1 MSTKFQ
7 KFLFADLDDT
17 LFQSL
22 EKCAERAGSHA
33 PLADDALHPAAFLK
47 DGSAI
52 SYTTPAQ
59 RDFLAFAQ
67 DGMTL
72 IPATARNL
80 NAYQRVGIDFHSYAV
95 LDYGGIV
102 LEPGGAVDQL
112 WLERMRGAMQ
122 AALPGLQDLATLIDA
137 WAERTGYGAR
147 ARLIE
152 DFGTPFYLVIKDP
165 HKIGA
170 NLARV
175 EEEVVRP
182 WLGEGGPEGQHGGQR
197 DYFIHRNGNNL
208 AILPN
213 ALNKSHAVAY
223 VTERLRAEHGNII
236 TFGIGDS
243 RSDARFMAACDYAIV
258 PRHTQLAGL
267 TVEAL

>member
-1 MSTKFQ
+1 MKKFQ

-22 EKCAERAGSHA
+22 EKC
-33 PLADDALHPAAFLK
+33 DDRDTLEPAAFLK
-47 DGSAI
+47 DGSPI
-52 SYTTPAQ
+52 SFTTAAQ
-59 RDFLAFAQ
+59 RAFIAFAQ
-67 DGMTL
+67 DGMTM

-80 NAYQRVGIDFHSYAV
+80 NAFQRVDLPFTSYAV

-102 LEPGGAVDQL
+102 LNPDGSVDQP
-112 WLERMRGAMQ
+112 WLARMQDAMH
-122 AALPGLQDLATLIDA
+122 AALPGLQELAGLIDA
-137 WAERTGYGAR
+137 WGVRTGFGHR
-147 ARLIE
+147 ARVIE
-152 DFGTPFYLVIKDP
+152 DFATPFYLVVKDP
-165 HKIGA
+165 DKIA
-170 NLARV
+170 ERLEPIER
-175 EEEVVRP
+175 EVVQP
-182 WLGEGGPEGQHGGQR
+182 WLDAGGR

-223 VTERLRAEHGNII
+223 VTERLRQEHGEIL

-258 PRHTQLAGL
+258 PSRTQLAGL
-267 TVEAL
+267 TLGAL

>member
-1 MSTKFQ
+1 MTKFH

-17 LFQSL
+17 LFQSRD
-22 EKCAERAGSHA
+22 KCAT
-33 PLADDALHPAAFLK
+33 DDALMPAAFLK

-52 SYTTPAQ
+52 SYTTAAQ
-59 RDFLAFAQ
+59 RAFLDFAR
-67 DGMTL
+67 DGMTV
-72 IPATARNL
+72 IPATARNID
-80 NAYQRVGIDFHSYAV
+80 AFGRVNIPFTSYAV

-112 WLERMRGAMQ
+112 WLARMQQAMQ
-122 AALPGLQDLATLIDA
+122 AALPGLRELAVLIDS
-137 WAERTGYGAR
+137 WAISNGFGGR

-152 DFGTPFYLVIKDP
+152 DCATPFYLVVKDP
-165 HKIGA
+165 AKVA
-170 NLARV
+170 ARLAPI
-175 EEEVVRP
+175 EHEVVQP
-182 WLGEGGPEGQHGGQR
+182 WLDSGAGGR

-213 ALNKSHAVAY
+213 ALNKAHAVAY
-223 VTERLRAEHGNII
+223 VTEKLRAAHPHII

-258 PRHTQLAGL
+258 PRASQLAAL
-267 TVEAL
+267 TVAAL

>member
-1 MSTKFQ
+1 MKKFQ

-22 EKCAERAGSHA
+22 EKCEGRDS
-33 PLADDALHPAAFLK
+33 LEPAAFLK

-52 SYTTPAQ
+52 SFTTAAQ
-59 RDFLAFAQ
+59 RAFIAFAQ
-67 DGMTL
+67 DGMTM

-80 NAYQRVGIDFHSYAV
+80 NAFQRVGLPFASYAV

-102 LEPGGAVDQL
+102 LNPDGSVDQP
-112 WLERMRGAMQ
+112 WLARMQDAMH
-122 AALPGLQDLATLIDA
+122 AALPGLQELAGLIDA
-137 WAERTGYGAR
+137 WAERSGFGGR

-152 DFGTPFYLVIKDP
+152 DFATPFYLVVKDP
-165 HKIGA
+165 DKIA
-170 NLARV
+170 ARL
-175 EEEVVRP
+175 EPIEREVVQP
-182 WLGEGGPEGQHGGQR
+182 WLDAGGR

-208 AILPN
+208 AILPS

-223 VTERLRAEHGNII
+223 VTERLRQEHGEIL

-258 PRHTQLAGL
+258 PSRTQLAGL
-267 TVEAL
+267 TLGAL

>member
-1 MSTKFQ
+1 LKKYP

-22 EKCAERAGSHA
+22 EKCEGR
-33 PLADDALHPAAFLK
+33 DALHPAAFLK
-47 DGSAI
+47 DGSPI
-52 SYTTPAQ
+52 SFSTPAQ
-59 RDFLAFAQ
+59 RAFIAFAQ
-67 DGMTL
+67 DGMTV

-80 NAYQRVGIDFHSYAV
+80 NAFQRVDLAFTSYAV

-102 LEPGGAVDQL
+102 LAPGGAVDQV
-112 WLERMRGAMQ
+112 WLARMQEAMH
-122 AALPGLQDLATLIDA
+122 AALPGLQELAALIDA
-137 WAERTGYGAR
+137 WAARTGFGGR

-152 DFGTPFYLVIKDP
+152 DFATPFYLVVKDP
-165 HKIGA
+165 DKIA
-170 NLARV
+170 ERLAPI
-175 EEEVVRP
+175 EHEVVQP
-182 WLGEGGPEGQHGGQR
+182 WIDAGR

-223 VTERLRAEHGNII
+223 VTEKLRQEHGDIL
-236 TFGIGDS
+236 TFGMGDS

-258 PRHTQLAGL
+258 PRRTQLAGL
-267 TVEAL
+267 TLGTL

>member
-1 MSTKFQ
+1 MK

-22 EKCAERAGSHA
+22 EKCEGR
-33 PLADDALHPAAFLK
+33 DALEPAAFLK

-59 RDFLAFAQ
+59 RAFIAFAQ
-67 DGMTL
+67 DGMTM
-72 IPATARNL
+72 IPSTARKL
-80 NAYQRVGIDFHSYAV
+80 NAFQRVDIRFSSYAV

-102 LEPGGAVDQL
+102 LLPGGAVDQE
-112 WLERMRGAMQ
+112 WLERMRGAMD
-122 AALPGLQDLATLIDA
+122 AALPGLQELAGLIDA
-137 WAERTGYGAR
+137 WAERTGFGGR

-152 DFGTPFYLVIKDP
+152 DFATPFYLVVKDP
-165 HKIGA
+165 QKIA
-170 NLARV
+170 ENLAPIER
-175 EEEVVRP
+175 EVVQP
-182 WLGEGGPEGQHGGQR
+182 WIADGGR

-213 ALNKSHAVAY
+213 ALNKAHAVAY
-223 VTERLRAEHGNII
+223 VSARLRAEHGEIL
-236 TFGIGDS
+236 TFGMGDS

-258 PRHTQLAGL
+258 PRRTQLAGL
-267 TVEAL
+267 TLETL

>member
-1 MSTKFQ
+1 MKKFQ

-22 EKCAERAGSHA
+22 EKCGAC
-33 PLADDALHPAAFLK
+33 DALEPAAFLK
-47 DGSAI
+47 DGSPI
-52 SYTTPAQ
+52 SYSTAAQ
-59 RDFLAFAQ
+59 RAFFAFAQ
-67 DGMTL
+67 DGMTV

-80 NAYQRVGIDFHSYAV
+80 NAYQRVGLAFASYAV

-102 LEPGGAVDQL
+102 LNPGGSVDQP
-112 WLERMRGAMQ
+112 WLARMQQAMH
-122 AALPGLQDLATLIDA
+122 ASLPGLQELAALIDA
-137 WAERTGYGAR
+137 WAGRTGFGGR

-152 DFGTPFYLVIKDP
+152 DFATPFYLVVKDP
-165 HKIGA
+165 EKIA
-170 NLARV
+170 ARL
-175 EEEVVRP
+175 EPIEREVVQP
-182 WLGEGGPEGQHGGQR
+182 WLDAGGR

-208 AILPN
+208 AILPS

-223 VTERLRAEHGNII
+223 VTERLRQEHGDII

-258 PRHTQLAGL
+258 PSRTQLAGL
-267 TVEAL
+267 TLGML

>member
-1 MSTKFQ
+1 MK

-22 EKCAERAGSHA
+22 EKCSDRDTLE
-33 PLADDALHPAAFLK
+33 PAAFLK

-52 SYTTPAQ
+52 SFTTAAQ
-59 RDFLAFAQ
+59 RAFIAFAQ
-67 DGMTL
+67 DGMTM

-80 NAYQRVGIDFHSYAV
+80 NAFQRVGLSFASYAV

-102 LEPGGAVDQL
+102 LRPDGSVDQT
-112 WLERMRGAMQ
+112 WLARMQESMR
-122 AALPGLQDLATLIDA
+122 AALPGLRELAGLIDA
-137 WAERTGYGAR
+137 WAERTGFGGR

-152 DFGTPFYLVIKDP
+152 DFATPFYLVVKDP
-165 HKIGA
+165 DKVA
-170 NLARV
+170 ARL
-175 EEEVVRP
+175 EPIEREVVQP
-182 WLGEGGPEGQHGGQR
+182 WLDAGAR

-223 VTERLRAEHGNII
+223 VTGLLRQEHGDIL

-258 PRHTQLAGL
+258 PGRTQLAGL
-267 TVEAL
+267 TVGAL